1 MMRKIGAAC
10 ALLAALSMA
19 ALAQTPPATTNYPGS
34 KPVRLIVPFPP
45 GGGTDILSRLLAQKL
60 SEKNQW
66 TVIIDNRPGAGGTIG
81 ISEAVRAQPTGY
93 DIVMGQKDNLVL
105 GYYLYSG
112 LPWNPEKDL
121 TPVAHVAYAPLLIA
135 TAADGRF
142 KTLDDVIAA
151 AKAAPGQITYGT
163 PGLGTGLHIN
173 GVMFEKAAGI
183 ALNHVPYKGSSPAL
197 LDTVSGHV
205 DLLMSTV
212 PSAMAQIKAGKLR
225 PLAVT
230 SAQRSS
236 SLPDV
241 PTVAELGLQN
251 FDNSTW
257 FGLFG
262 PKHLPESIALELNTQ
277 VNQLLADPS
286 IQQAILAQGAEP
298 KAMSMT
304 DFDVFFRKD
313 FKDAKATVEAL
324 GAKIQ

>member
-1 MMRKIGAAC
+1 MIKKIAI
-10 ALLAALSMA
+10 LAALA
-19 ALAQTPPATTNYPGS
+19 AGLSLSAAAQAQPANAPYPN

-60 SEKNQW
+60 TEHKQW
-66 TVIIDNRPGAGGTIG
+66 TVIVDNKPGAGGTIG
-81 ISEAVRAQPTGY
+81 ISEAVRAQPNGY
-93 DIVMGQKDNLVL
+93 DIVMGQKDNIVL
-105 GYYLYSG
+105 GYYLYNG

-121 TPVAHVAYAPLLIA
+121 TPIAHVAYAPLLIA

-142 KTLDDVIAA
+142 KTLNDVVTAA
-151 AKAAPGQITYGT
+151 TAAPGQITYGT
-163 PGLGTGLHIN
+163 PGSGTGLHIT
-173 GVMFEKAAGI
+173 GVRFQKAAGI
-183 ALNHVPYKGSSPAL
+183 ELTHVPYKGSSPAL

-230 SAQRSS
+230 SVERSS

-241 PTVAELGLQN
+241 PTVAELGMAG
-251 FDNSTW
+251 FDSSTW

-262 PKHLPESIALELNTQ
+262 PKNLPDAIAAQLNTE

-286 IQQAILAQGAEP
+286 IQAAILAQGAEP
-298 KAMSMT
+298 KAQSIAE
-304 DFDVFFRKD
+304 FDAFIRQDLKD
-313 FKDAKATVEAL
+313 SKAIVEAS